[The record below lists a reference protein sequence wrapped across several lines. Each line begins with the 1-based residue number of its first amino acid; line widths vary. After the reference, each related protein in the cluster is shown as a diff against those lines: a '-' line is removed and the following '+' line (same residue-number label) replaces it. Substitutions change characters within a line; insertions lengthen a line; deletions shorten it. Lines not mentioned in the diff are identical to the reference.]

1 MNRFRNFI
9 ALAIFSLL
17 VLALPNV
24 ASAQYNNRNNRNDD
38 GYYGNGNNNNRNSN
52 RNLQSTIKNLKNHS
66 REFERRL
73 DRELDHSRYDGTNR
87 EDRLLQIAKDFQN
100 ATESLDNSYDNRRDY
115 NKSQDEARRV
125 LQLGS
130 QLDRAVSRSRV
141 SNNVGSDLNRIRQDL
156 SVLANAYNY
165 NNNNRNGGYNRN
177 GGNGRN
183 GDDGYYDNDDD
194 YNRNNRTNQ
203 NNRNNRRN
211 TNNNGNWRNAIPFP
225 LPF

>member
-1 MNRFRNFI
+1 MNRFRNII

-17 VLALPNV
+17 VLALPNI

-38 GYYGNGNNNNRNSN
+38 GYYGNGNNNNN

-73 DRELDHSRYDGTNR
+73 DRELDRSRYDGTNR

-100 ATESLDNSYDNRRDY
+100 ATESLDNSYDNQRDY
-115 NKSQDEARRV
+115 NNSQDQARRV

-130 QLDRAVSRSRV
+130 QLDRAVSRARV
-141 SNNVGSDLNRIRQDL
+141 SNNVSSDLNRIRQDL

-165 NNNNRNGGYNRN
+165 NNNNRNGGYGQN
-177 GGNGRN
+177 
-183 GDDGYYDNDDD
+183 DDGYYGNDD
-194 YNRNNRTNQ
+194 NNGNNR
-203 NNRNNRRN
+203 NNRNNRRS